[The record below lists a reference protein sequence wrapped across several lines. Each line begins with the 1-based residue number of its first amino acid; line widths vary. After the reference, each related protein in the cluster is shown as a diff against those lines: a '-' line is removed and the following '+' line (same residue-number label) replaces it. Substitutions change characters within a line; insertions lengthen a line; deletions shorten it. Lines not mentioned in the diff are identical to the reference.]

1 MILLKYYL
9 MILFLKEKGE
19 IMMFEKKFD
28 ELNNLLKRK
37 NFEITNDLVNDINYI
52 SYRYKKT
59 MEDNKYLSDTD
70 IKKVIARLELQ
81 VDDLLFKIAS

>member
-1 MILLKYYL
+1 
-9 MILFLKEKGE
+9 
-19 IMMFEKKFD
+19 MMFEKKFD

>member
-1 MILLKYYL
+1 

>member
-70 IKKVIARLELQ
+70 IKKVLARLELQ
-81 VDDLLFKIAS
+81 VDYLLFKIAS

>member
-1 MILLKYYL
+1 
-9 MILFLKEKGE
+9 
-19 IMMFEKKFD
+19 MMFEKKFD

-70 IKKVIARLELQ
+70 IKKVLARLELQ
-81 VDDLLFKIAS
+81 VDYLLFKIAS